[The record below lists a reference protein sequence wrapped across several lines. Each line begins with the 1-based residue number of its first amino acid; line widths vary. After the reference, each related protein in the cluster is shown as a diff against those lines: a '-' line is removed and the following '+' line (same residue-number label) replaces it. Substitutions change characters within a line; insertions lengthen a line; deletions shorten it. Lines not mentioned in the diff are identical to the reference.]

1 MPGPRPRS
9 RQNRH
14 PGVKEFY
21 NVLDGII
28 ATPKPGVDPAAWKHV
43 HERRFQPL
51 TFNMANTVTKI
62 RLWIRRAITR
72 LHQSAAVALERM
84 NFIKFFG
91 ETPEQFRDM
100 SRIYEQTGSFTRR
113 FAPPRDVESVAR
125 ELADLKMRA
134 AMRGGSSR

>member
-1 MPGPRPRS
+1 MPVRPRS
-9 RQNRH
+9 RQDRH

-28 ATPKPGVDPAAWKHV
+28 ATPKPGVGPAAWKHV

-72 LHQSAAVALERM
+72 LHQSTAVALERM
-84 NFIKFFG
+84 NFIKMWG
-91 ETPEQFRDM
+91 QTPERFMDM
-100 SRIYEQTGSFTRR
+100 TRIYEQTGSFTRR
-113 FAPPRDVESVAR
+113 LAPPRDVESVAR
-125 ELADLKMRA
+125 EVADLKRLA

>member
-1 MPGPRPRS
+1 MPVRPRS
-9 RQNRH
+9 RQDIH

-28 ATPKPGVDPAAWKHV
+28 GTPKRGVDPAAWKHV
-43 HERRFQPL
+43 HEKRFQPL

-72 LHQSAAVALERM
+72 LHQTAAVALERLTFKQKY
-84 NFIKFFG
+84 NQ
-91 ETPEQFRDM
+91 TPEQFRDM
-100 SRIYEQTGSFTRR
+100 DRIFRQTGSFTRR
-113 FAPPRDVESVAR
+113 LAPPRDVESVAR
-125 ELADLKMRA
+125 EVADLKRRA

>member
-1 MPGPRPRS
+1 MPVRPRS
-9 RQNRH
+9 RQDRH

-28 ATPKPGVDPAAWKHV
+28 ATPKRGVDPAAWKHV

-72 LHQSAAVALERM
+72 LHQSTAVALERM

-91 ETPEQFRDM
+91 QTPEQFWDM
-100 SRIYEQTGSFTRR
+100 DRTFRQTGSYTRR
-113 FAPPRDVESVAR
+113 LAPPRDVESVAR
-125 ELADLKMRA
+125 EVADLKRRA

>member
-1 MPGPRPRS
+1 MPVRPRS
-9 RQNRH
+9 RQDRH

-28 ATPKPGVDPAAWKHV
+28 ATPKPGVDPAFWKRV
-43 HERRFQPL
+43 HERRFMPL

-72 LHQSAAVALERM
+72 LHQSTAVALERM

-100 SRIYEQTGSFTRR
+100 RRIYEQTGSFTRR
-113 FAPPRDVESVAR
+113 FAPPRDLESVAR
-125 ELADLKMRA
+125 EVADLKRRA